1 MREQIDVA
9 IIGGGPAGLSA
20 AIELKRFGVKQIIVL
35 ERESEAGGIPR
46 HCGHYPFGMREYK
59 QLLTGTQYAKKLV
72 RSAIKAGVNILTST
86 SVIEVKQGGTL
97 AIVSNQGMRE
107 ISAKRVIYAT
117 GVRETPRAARLV
129 SGSRPLGVINTG
141 ALQAMVFLEKQK
153 PFERPVIIGSELVA
167 FSAIQTCKHAKISP
181 VAMIEEAKN
190 VTAQWP
196 IQYYTKLAGLTLHL
210 ETKLTKI
217 ISDESNIKVSAIEVE
232 NSKGEKQ
239 IIECDGVIFT
249 GQFTPEAS
257 LARCGHLQIDD
268 ATNGP
273 IVDQYG
279 RCSDP
284 VYFAAGN
291 ILRPVETSGWSWNEG
306 RQIGQIVANDLA
318 GKLPSPDNFIKII
331 TASEIIKYAM
341 PHKLSLDNNRA
352 NDIKNG
358 MHNGMKNLQLRF
370 TKRAKGYLVASIN
383 KKEIYRK
390 KLTVFPE
397 KRVLI
402 PMQELTDNAN
412 AKQIILS
419 FEEI

>member
-196 IQYYTKLAGLTLHL
+196 IQYYTKLAGLPLHL

-306 RQIGQIVANDLA
+306 RQIGHIVANDLA

>member
-129 SGSRPLGVINTG
+129 SGSRPLGVVNTG

-196 IQYYTKLAGLTLHL
+196 IQYYTKLAGLPLRL